1 MTPSNTKNKKQIKIM
16 ENIFNSV
23 RVEMPPYSTFDL
35 SHSHRLSLKMGNI
48 VPFMFEETVPGDRW
62 KIKTDILTRFAP
74 LITPVME
81 QFDIKVEYFNVPYR
95 LLWQSFE
102 EWIVGELTVN
112 PPSMTNIGDGGVPIL
127 VGSLHDYLGIVPQIS
142 YDVQFGNN
150 FNAFGHL
157 AYQKIWFDWYRDQNH
172 QFPNDRWEK
181 DWIIKEGQELIN
193 LANDPVRRTKY
204 EPLRLRAREHDYLT
218 SALPW
223 AQKGDA
229 VLIPFGEFE
238 NVPVYSA
245 AGQNQPPQI
254 RRTDGVP
261 TGTAAGLAR
270 SNGPSSHMLQ
280 SGGGDPSIYFSDLTA
295 QTSELAVPSPTINEL
310 RRAEAIQKWLERN
323 ARAGTR
329 YVEHVLANFGKKT
342 KDYRLARAEMIGA
355 QSMPVIVSEV
365 LQTSGTTEDGG
376 VLGDMGGRAI
386 SASDGQYYTYTASE
400 HGAIIGN
407 ITVMNK
413 SAYYQGVNKKFWRKS
428 PFDYVQPLLAQIG
441 EQPVETREVYI
452 TGAEDQRTTWG
463 YQSRYADWK
472 YGHNQISG
480 DFRTSLD
487 DWHYAFKMDEV
498 PGLNMGF
505 ISWSGDNRI
514 FAVQEE
520 IDNVYCMLYINLQVE
535 RALPFYGTPTN

>member
-1 MTPSNTKNKKQIKIM
+1 MD
-16 ENIFNSV
+16 NIFNSV
-23 RVEMPPYSTFDL
+23 RVEVPPYSTFDL
-35 SHSHRLSLKMGNI
+35 SHTHRLSMKMGNI
-48 VPFMFEETVPGDRW
+48 VPFLFEETVPGDRW

-74 LITPVME
+74 LSTPVME
-81 QFDIKVEYFNVPYR
+81 MFDIKVEYFNVPYR

-102 EWIVGELTVN
+102 EWIVGELQVN
-112 PPSMTNIGDGGVPIL
+112 PPSMTNVSDGGVPIL
-127 VGSLHDYLGIVPQIS
+127 VGSLHDYLGIVPTIS
-142 YDVQFGNN
+142 YAVEFGNN

-172 QFPNDRWEK
+172 QFANDRWEK
-181 DWIIKEGQELIN
+181 DWIIKEGEELIN
-193 LANDPVRRTKY
+193 LVTQSVRRSKY
-204 EPLRLRAREHDYLT
+204 EPLRLRARDHDYLT
-218 SALPW
+218 SAQPW

-238 NVPVYSA
+238 NVPVHSIQ
-245 AGQNQPPQI
+245 GPNQPNI
-254 RRTDGVP
+254 IKRTDGVAIGSVEILNHSN
-261 TGTAAGLAR
+261 TGILRDGADR
-270 SNGPSSHMLQ
+270 SLYIGNLEAQ
-280 SGGGDPSIYFSDLTA
+280 S
-295 QTSELAVPSPTINEL
+295 SELAVPSPTINEL

-355 QSMPVIVSEV
+355 QSMPIIVSEV
-365 LQTSGTTEDGG
+365 LQTSGTADGAG

-386 SASDGQYYTYTASE
+386 SASDGQYFTYTASE
-400 HGAIIGN
+400 HGCIIGN

-413 SAYYQGVNKKFWRKS
+413 SAYYQGVNKKFWRKT

-441 EQPVETREVYI
+441 EQPVEIREVFI
-452 TGAEDQRTTWG
+452 TGAEDQRGTWG

-472 YGHNQISG
+472 YGQNQISG

-487 DWHYAFKMDEV
+487 DWHYAFKMDSV

-505 ISWSGDNRI
+505 ISWTGDNRI
-514 FAVQEE
+514 FNVMED
-520 IDNVYCMLYINLQVE
+520 IDNVYCMLNINLQVE

>member
-1 MTPSNTKNKKQIKIM
+1 MAN

-23 RVEMPPYSTFDL
+23 RVEVPPYSTFDL
-35 SHSHRLSLKMGNI
+35 SHTHRLSLKMGNI
-48 VPFMFEETVPGDRW
+48 VPFLFEETVPGDRW

-102 EWIVGELTVN
+102 EWIVGELSVN
-112 PPSMTNIGDGGVPIL
+112 PPSMTNISDGGVSIN

-142 YDVQFGNN
+142 YAVEFGNN
-150 FNAFGHL
+150 FNCFGHL

-172 QFPNDRWEK
+172 QFANDRWEK

-193 LANDPVRRTKY
+193 LVTDTVRRSKY
-204 EPLRLRAREHDYLT
+204 EPLRIRAREHDYLT

-238 NVPVYSA
+238 DVPVQAETGTSWSLS
-245 AGQNQPPQI
+245 
-254 RRTDGVP
+254 RTDGVP
-261 TGTAAGLAR
+261 IAPNA
-270 SNGPSSHMLQ
+270 LQ
-280 SGGGDPSIYFSDLTA
+280 VGGGANNLEIQGSGSALYFNNIIAKTA
-295 QTSELAVPSPTINEL
+295 ELAVPSPTINEL

-365 LQTSGTTEDGG
+365 LQTSGTTEGAG

-400 HGAIIGN
+400 HGCIIGN

-441 EQPVETREVYI
+441 EQPVEIREVYI
-452 TGAEDQRTTWG
+452 TGAEDQRGTWG

-472 YGHNQISG
+472 YGQNRISG

-520 IDNVYCMLYINLQVE
+520 IDNVYVMMNISLQVE

>member
-1 MTPSNTKNKKQIKIM
+1 M
-16 ENIFNSV
+16 
-23 RVEMPPYSTFDL
+23 
-35 SHSHRLSLKMGNI
+35 KMGNI
-48 VPFMFEETVPGDRW
+48 VPFLFEETVPGDRW

-74 LITPVME
+74 LSTPVME
-81 QFDIKVEYFNVPYR
+81 MFDIKVEYFNVPYR

-102 EWIVGELTVN
+102 EWIVGELQVN
-112 PPSMTNIGDGGVPIL
+112 PPSMTNVSDGGVPIL
-127 VGSLHDYLGIVPQIS
+127 VGSLHDYLGIVPTIS
-142 YDVQFGNN
+142 YAVEFGNN

-172 QFPNDRWEK
+172 QFANDRWEK
-181 DWIIKEGQELIN
+181 DWIIKEGEELIN
-193 LANDPVRRTKY
+193 LVTQSVRRSQY
-204 EPLRLRAREHDYLT
+204 EPLRVRARDHDYLT

-229 VLIPFGEFE
+229 ILIPFGEFE
-238 NVPVYSA
+238 NVPVEYA
-245 AGQNQPPQI
+245 NNVTQWQ
-254 RRTDGVP
+254 R
-261 TGTAAGLAR
+261 
-270 SNGPSSHMLQ
+270 Q
-280 SGGGDPSIYFSDLTA
+280 SGGTFNSGYLIADANGGITANTEDPLNSNVYISNGLA

-355 QSMPVIVSEV
+355 QSMPIIVSEV
-365 LQTSGTTEDGG
+365 LQTSGTADGAG

-386 SASDGQYYTYTASE
+386 SASDGQYFTYTASE
-400 HGAIIGN
+400 HGCIIGN

-413 SAYYQGVNKKFWRKS
+413 SAYYQGVNKKFWRKT

-441 EQPVETREVYI
+441 EQPIEIREVFI
-452 TGAEDQRTTWG
+452 TGAEDQRATWG

-472 YGHNQISG
+472 YGQNQISG

-487 DWHYAFKMDEV
+487 DWHYAFKMDSV

-505 ISWSGDNRI
+505 ISWTGDNRI
-514 FAVQEE
+514 FNVEE
-520 IDNVYCMLYINLQVE
+520 DIDNIYCMLNINLQVE